1 VKQSEAGFTLIE
13 LLVAMTAAGLLL
25 ASLSWSVSRLGR
37 QLNPAENLLPEEE
50 VAAFEPVLQSLVAGA
65 HADDGEALVF
75 SRNELRFVAA
85 VPQALG
91 GRGDAD
97 VRLRVDGSS
106 GARLLEGEIR
116 PQAEGSAPRQFRM
129 SGRWDAI
136 GIEPLKSEAGDR
148 ENAGVRFDFRKGE
161 RMVSL
166 TASTKI
172 NTAADCVFDPIS
184 MACRP

>member
-1 VKQSEAGFTLIE
+1 MRQSEAGFTLIE

-37 QLNPAENLLPEEE
+37 QLNPADSVVPENE

-65 HADDGEALVF
+65 RADEGEALAF
-75 SRNELRFVAA
+75 SPGELRFVAA

-97 VRLRVDGSS
+97 VKLRVAGSS
-106 GARLLEGEIR
+106 GARFLEGEIR
-116 PQAEGSAPRQFRM
+116 PQAEGSAPAQFRM
-129 SGRWDAI
+129 NGRWDAI

-148 ENAGVRFDFRKGE
+148 ENAGVRLDFRRGD
-161 RMVSL
+161 RTVSL
-166 TASTKI
+166 AASTKI

>member
-1 VKQSEAGFTLIE
+1 MRQSEAGFTLIE

-37 QLNPAENLLPEEE
+37 QLNPAESLMPEDE
-50 VAAFEPVLQSLVAGA
+50 VAAFEPVLQSLVAAA

-75 SRNELRFVAA
+75 SRNELRFVAS

-97 VRLRVDGSS
+97 VSLRVGGSTGS
-106 GARLLEGEIR
+106 RFLEGEIK
-116 PQAEGSAPRQFRM
+116 PQAEGSAPVQFRM
-129 SGRWDAI
+129 SGRWDVI

-148 ENAGVRFDFRKGE
+148 ENAGVRLDFRRGH
-161 RMVSL
+161 RTVSL
-166 TASTKI
+166 AASTKI

>member
-1 VKQSEAGFTLIE
+1 MKQSEAGFTLIE

-37 QLNPAENLLPEEE
+37 QLNPAENRLPEDE

-97 VRLRVDGSS
+97 VSLRVGGSS
-106 GARLLEGEIR
+106 GARFLEGEIK
-116 PQAEGSAPRQFRM
+116 PQAEGNTPAQFRM

-148 ENAGVRFDFRKGE
+148 DNAGVRLDFRKGD
-161 RMVSL
+161 RTVSL
-166 TASTKI
+166 AASTKI